1 MSGAHQNQ
9 GNLMMDIC
17 DGCLFANH
25 PVFQRNE
32 KALQIIGYY
41 NEVTLTNPMG
51 SSAKEHYVW
60 ILLQYFLHVKVIL
73 YIVYVYNVSAVYFS
87 LGNIDPALRSRLDC
101 INLVALFQADL
112 LERYSIDA
120 VLEPFISDLK
130 KLSAVSILHL
140 VIHYCQINANNTLYL
155 KPGGCTMTIQESSHS
170 IKGTLIAFIGDTPAV
185 NMAGGFK
192 EGVGG
197 VMRKCRHCLA
207 INSMIQSK
215 VRYKLLKYAVI
226 NL

>member
-1 MSGAHQNQ
+1 MI
-9 GNLMMDIC
+9 LC
-17 DGCLFANH
+17 T
-25 PVFQRNE
+25 V
-32 KALQIIGYY
+32 
-41 NEVTLTNPMG
+41 
-51 SSAKEHYVW
+51 YV
-60 ILLQYFLHVKVIL
+60 
-73 YIVYVYNVSAVYFS
+73 VYNVGTVYFS

-112 LERYSIDA
+112 LERYSINA

-140 VIHYCQINANNTLYL
+140 AIHYGQINANNTLYL

-170 IKGTLIAFIGDTPAV
+170 IEGALIAFVGDTPAV

-197 VMRKCRHCLA
+197 AMRKCHHCVA